1 MPATVP
7 SRFRSLTEIHRKRYV
22 QGVTSQVQRRAETRT
37 RLLEAA
43 AELFADRGI
52 EASSIDAIAEAAD
65 RTSGAVYDHFGG
77 KEGVLFA
84 LLESWVDDVA
94 VVIDAEVST
103 ARSLDEVLAAL
114 WRNVSSPPSG
124 HERWIALEHELWSWA
139 ARHPDAREHLARRY
153 RAAWTALEQA
163 ASQWEGAPPVT
174 GSGAALVGVLLG
186 LEMMRRVDPAAV
198 DEAMAVAV
206 LRTALNPRIGEEVR

>member
-1 MPATVP
+1 
-7 SRFRSLTEIHRKRYV
+7 LTEIHRKRYLS
-22 QGVTSQVQRRAETRT
+22 GVTSQARRRAETRT

-43 AELFADRGI
+43 AELFAERGI
-52 EASSIDAIAEAAD
+52 ETSSIDAIAEAAD

-94 VVIDAEVST
+94 VVIGAEVTT

-139 ARHPDAREHLARRY
+139 ARHPGAREHLARRY
-153 RAAWTALEQA
+153 RAAWTALERA
-163 ASQWEGAPPVT
+163 ASEWEGTAPVS

-186 LEMMRRVDPAAV
+186 LEMVRRVDPAAV

-206 LRTALNPRIGEEVR
+206 LRTAVTPRIEEEVR